1 LVGCLV
7 VEWDKTSAGGVNGGG
22 EGRERGERE
31 GWRDVKWLAIT

>member
-1 LVGCLV
+1 MEG
-7 VEWDKTSAGGVNGGG
+7 ERENRREGWVNGGG